1 MTDQT
6 QPVAN
11 TAENQTTN
19 TEQKPKT
26 LGDILTGE
34 GTNLVYVSGMLQGQ
48 QVDCEGPI
56 EYTRKLTHPQWPFV
70 PALPQYDPSKCKTP
84 KFDWGK
90 GEWVDESEEARVK
103 QLNDLTQAV
112 KDLKAKDQDTAGLQQ
127 QVDIRSEERRVG
139 KECRSRWS
147 PYH

>member
-1 MTDQT
+1 MTEET

-48 QVDCEGPI
+48 QVNCE
-56 EYTRKLTHPQWPFV
+56 
-70 PALPQYDPSKCKTP
+70 
-84 KFDWGK
+84 
-90 GEWVDESEEARVK
+90 
-103 QLNDLTQAV
+103 
-112 KDLKAKDQDTAGLQQ
+112 
-127 QVDIRSEERRVG
+127 
-139 KECRSRWS
+139 
-147 PYH
+147 

>member
-1 MTDQT
+1 MTEDQK

-48 QVDCEGPI
+48 QVNCEGPI
-56 EYTRKLTHPQWPFV
+56 EYTRKLDHPQWPFAPV
-70 PALPQYDPSKCKTP
+70 KFWSFALA
-84 KFDWGK
+84 WIVL
-90 GEWVDESEEARVK
+90 W
-103 QLNDLTQAV
+103 
-112 KDLKAKDQDTAGLQQ
+112 
-127 QVDIRSEERRVG
+127 
-139 KECRSRWS
+139 
-147 PYH
+147 